1 MRRKPIILILLVLLL
16 LAGGG
21 AEYYYLQSREPETTA
36 FTEVKEYFQ
45 QIPAT
50 SSWTVT
56 GMSEGR
62 RAFSSGPKWLEG
74 VGYRRVKEYHQHTY
88 WFANNQTQRLG
99 HIQFLR
105 DGEHIILIDVFSST
119 PADAEDLSRVL
130 TEKFPRLLPIVK
142 RYP

>member
-21 AEYYYLQSREPETTA
+21 AEYYYLQSREPDTTE
-36 FTEVKEYFQ
+36 FTAVQEFFQ
-45 QIPAT
+45 QIPAA
-50 SSWTVT
+50 SGWTVT
-56 GMSEGR
+56 GMTEGR

-99 HIQFLR
+99 HIQILR
-105 DGEHIILIDVFSST
+105 DGEKIILIDAFAST

-130 TEKFPRLLPIVK
+130 LEKFPRLQPVLK